1 MRSPLTRR
9 WFLREGGAA
18 ALGLALFPPW
28 RIEAAPTFDLVLRG
42 AMLLDG
48 TGGPAWRA
56 DLGIV
61 GDRIVALGDIA
72 ADQGR
77 RVLDVSG
84 LHVAPG
90 FIDIHSHSD
99 GDILIYPGSESRI
112 YQGVTTEV
120 TGNCGH
126 SAAPLIGVDAEE
138 RRRAWEEE
146 TGGEARWSDVS
157 SYFEALEQT
166 GIALNQILLLGHGTL
181 RTNAIGLVDRPL
193 TPEELDSVLWAVEE
207 GMDQGAFG
215 LSTGL
220 EYTPGSYAP
229 TDEIIAMARVVAR
242 RGGLYASHIRNEEV
256 ALLAAVSEAIQIGR
270 RTNVRV
276 EVSHLKAAGQPNW
289 AKQRAALDLL
299 ESARRAGVDVLADA
313 YPYTAYSTGLT
324 IFLEPWAREGGGA
337 AIATRLRDA
346 DTRIRIRKAVAVRV
360 RSDPGEYDLVV
371 IARTRSEKNRSFVG
385 KNLEEIG
392 AHWKVD
398 PLDALLRLLEE
409 EEGRVSFVGH
419 GMSSKNVE
427 LVLGHPLVM
436 IGSDGSAMA
445 PVGKAAEAQPHPRS
459 YGAYARVFAHYV
471 RERKLFDLPTAVRK
485 MTSMPAEQIGLA
497 DRGRLARGMKADLV
511 AFDAEAVEDRASFA
525 EPHQYATGIT
535 YVLVNGTLVVDQ
547 GRHTGARPGRV
558 LRKI

>member
-1 MRSPLTRR
+1 M
-9 WFLREGGAA
+9 REGGAA

-42 AMLLDG
+42 GMLFDG
-48 TGGPAWRA
+48 TGGPAWQA

-99 GDILIYPGSESRI
+99 GDILVYPGGESRI

-193 TPEELDSVLWAVEE
+193 TTEELDSVLWAVEE

-220 EYTPGSYAP
+220 EYTPGSYTP

-270 RTNVRV
+270 RANVRV

-299 ESARRAGVDVLADA
+299 ESARGGGVDVLADA

-324 IFLEPWAREGGGA
+324 IFLEPWARAGGGA

-346 DTRIRIRKAVAVRV
+346 DTRIRIRKEVGVHV
-360 RSDPGEYDLVV
+360 RSDPGDYDLVV

-392 AHWKVD
+392 AHWEVD

-409 EEGRVSFVGH
+409 EKGSVSFVGH

-427 LVLGHPLVM
+427 IVLGHPLVM

-459 YGAYARVFAHYV
+459 YGAHARVFAHYV
-471 RERKLFDLPTAVRK
+471 RERKLFDLPTAVKK

-535 YVLVNGTLVVDQ
+535 YVLVNGSLVVDQ